1 MRNTYEHK
9 FMSSKGL
16 TDHIVIK
23 LIKLYMKKGETGV
36 AFVLGSR
43 DGAVIRTHASHQCG
57 LDSITGL
64 RSG

>member
-23 LIKLYMKKGETGV
+23 LIKLYIKKGETGV

-43 DGAVIRTHASHQCG
+43 DGAVIRTHASH
-57 LDSITGL
+57 
-64 RSG
+64 